1 MFLKLVYTINVS
13 VIKVFD
19 QSLWSKN
26 FKANAVFQRRLYTLS
41 NTLIKAYFDHRNF
54 DSVNQPLVYLNMLYF
69 DIKRVSVI

>member
-1 MFLKLVYTINVS
+1 MEIS
-13 VIKVFD
+13 VTEKQFA
-19 QSLWSKN
+19 
-26 FKANAVFQRRLYTLS
+26 FTLS